1 MIDKDLPL
9 DEIVLEELLFL
20 DDEDVEN
27 YVSNLVAEVFHSF
40 CGFCGKSCGKRNT
53 LKNIG

>member
-9 DEIVLEELLFL
+9 DEIVLEELLLL

-40 CGFCGKSCGKRNT
+40 CGFCGKSCG
-53 LKNIG
+53 